1 MNMSKAHIYEI
12 IGAFTVT
19 AIIAALFTKEEV

>member
-1 MNMSKAHIYEI
+1 MNMTEPHIYQI

-19 AIIAALFTKEEV
+19 AIIAALFTKEV